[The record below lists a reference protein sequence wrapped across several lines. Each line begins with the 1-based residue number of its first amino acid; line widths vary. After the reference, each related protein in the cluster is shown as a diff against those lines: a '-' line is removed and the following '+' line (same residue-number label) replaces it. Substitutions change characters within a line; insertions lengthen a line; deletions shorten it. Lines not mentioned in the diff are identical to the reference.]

1 MLVSSA
7 RCKRYFLASLG
18 TICLVMPA
26 FAGGEVGDFNFNE
39 TTGLINIP
47 VARVAPAG
55 SVQLS
60 LGAHAIGGKGT
71 PLGLDVDDLFFGND
85 GTVRLIAGLPGR
97 VEVSV
102 MGLHGGVFRNNR
114 YIFGA
119 KWLAVPDAPDHPAFA
134 IGVQS
139 LNTGPEP
146 NNPHPTSFDTP
157 SVFGVVSHS
166 FPLNDSGMALDLHAG
181 IGTGRLR
188 NGFAGGEFHV
198 TPEFSVVGE
207 TDGTIESAGFRFT
220 PSTRFEILTTAQF
233 QDKVRF
239 GFLLS
244 YRFGPTETE
253 DEIAEEL
260 DAVPT
265 DPNAGTT
272 RIVTPEELKSTP
284 PPPPAPEPG
293 SLHDAPEP
301 VSMSPVPVPVAPT
314 RAQGAAPDRTYPVA
328 PVEASTPVEV
338 PAAPVEEAP
347 VALTPVPAAAP
358 VAIPGPRYAP
368 AVGEA
373 ITIRPAP
380 TSQSAERVVNQVPN
394 SKMPLRKRDRIL
406 QLPMRKRP

>member
-1 MLVSSA
+1 MRREFERQLRLGHDAVA
-7 RCKRYFLASLG
+7 HQIGERHFAGRNEVERRVVGLLFPFL
-18 TICLVMPA
+18 PA
-26 FAGGEVGDFNFNE
+26 FAGGEVGDYNFNE

-60 LGAHAIGGKGT
+60 LGAHNIGGKGT
-71 PLGLDVDDLFFGND
+71 PFGIDVDDLFFDND
-85 GTVRLIAGLPGR
+85 GTARLIAGLPGR
-97 VEVSV
+97 VEISV
-102 MGLHGGVFRNNR
+102 MPLHGGVFKNNH

-139 LNTGPEP
+139 LNSVPQP
-146 NNPHPTSFDTP
+146 NNPHPASFDTP
-157 SVFGVVSHS
+157 SAFGVVSHS
-166 FPLNDSGMALDLHAG
+166 FPINDSGMALDLHAG

-198 TPEFSVVGE
+198 TPQFSVVGE

-253 DEIAEEL
+253 DDVAEQLE
-260 DAVPT
+260 AVP
-265 DPNAGTT
+265 DNPDAGTT
-272 RIVTPEELKSTP
+272 KVVTPEELKQQ
-284 PPPPAPEPG
+284 PPAP
-293 SLHDAPEP
+293 APQSAAP
-301 VSMSPVPVPVAPT
+301 APAPAPVAA
-314 RAQGAAPDRTYPVA
+314 AQPSETVVQFSQPETA
-328 PVEASTPVEV
+328 
-338 PAAPVEEAP
+338 PAAPQP
-347 VALTPVPAAAP
+347 VAMAPEQRPEDLIPA
-358 VAIPGPRYAP
+358 PRYAP

-373 ITIRPAP
+373 LVVRPAP
-380 TSQSAERVVNQVPN
+380 SAASAERITRMTP
-394 SKMPLRKRDRIL
+394 STRTPLKKRDRIL